1 MFDDVA
7 RRFVLLID
15 VLYDH
20 RVKLICSADAS
31 PERLY
36 LGQRLGYGLF
46 GVAIAVFFVGLI
58 GEFSAAVSTTIIVCV
73 VIGSI
78 VLAPA
83 IVVSYAV
90 KAAIRDDLEHGR
102 EVG

>member
-1 MFDDVA
+1 MATSPRDPVLEQRA
-7 RRFVLLID
+7 RASRL
-15 VLYDH
+15 
-20 RVKLICSADAS
+20 AD
-31 PERLY
+31 
-36 LGQRLGYGLF
+36 LGQRIGYGLF
-46 GVAIAVFFVGLI
+46 GLALIVFFVGLI
-58 GEFSAAVSTTIIVCV
+58 GNFTAGISTAIIVCV

-90 KAAIRDDLEHGR
+90 KAAVRDDLEHGR

>member
-1 MFDDVA
+1 MATSPLDPVLAQRA
-7 RRFVLLID
+7 RASRL
-15 VLYDH
+15 
-20 RVKLICSADAS
+20 AD
-31 PERLY
+31 
-36 LGQRLGYGLF
+36 LGQRIGYGLF
-46 GVAIAVFFVGLI
+46 GVALIVFFVGLI
-58 GEFSAAVSTTIIVCV
+58 GSFTAGISTAIIACV

-90 KAAIRDDLEHGR
+90 KAAVRDDLEHGR

>member
-1 MFDDVA
+1 MATSPRDPVLEQRA
-7 RRFVLLID
+7 RASRL
-15 VLYDH
+15 
-20 RVKLICSADAS
+20 AD
-31 PERLY
+31 
-36 LGQRLGYGLF
+36 LGQRIGYGLF
-46 GVAIAVFFVGLI
+46 GVALIVFFVGLI
-58 GEFSAAVSTTIIVCV
+58 GNFTAGISTAITVCV

-90 KAAIRDDLEHGR
+90 KAAVRDDLEHGR